1 MDRLKPNTLPIAL
14 FCAIGAV
21 ACGHSKKTDS
31 NAPDPK
37 TDSQVDG
44 LNLTEKNVKI
54 SSLTTT
60 DDGRPAWIQS
70 DSEHLYL
77 MVDGKRLLA
86 VETTD
91 SQVLARSIRPDAKGI
106 VELQVSDNGSL
117 RFTTFGLKGDVDTI
131 DIAGM
136 TSKVWDDQDQR
147 KSFDELCK
155 QKEPILRTPQEFAS
169 MSRFS
174 LATNRDESKWVLLIS
189 TCGYVDIAVIDPK
202 VGLIDRK
209 TLFEPKYD
217 SEVIRFFLAISS
229 ELRPSNGDE
238 LATVMIEDDPSDY
251 QKDSKDKKTYRV
263 VSLSDT
269 GNTEKSTVFAIEDN
283 QQVFSFAADLE
294 KIALV
299 GTQSKPVNG
308 RSNDSSEDDAWIVL
322 VDRESGRKQASHTLH
337 LKRDDFYRAVSFS
350 DSGQIYVTGDTDRH
364 HVDTGSWDGG
374 SQVLLARYSGN
385 LELQE
390 TIAFGQ
396 DRMDT
401 GLEIVV
407 GNEVFVSGSFDRIP
421 NNHLPKEENWYRSF
435 VLSLPLEGWEAP

>member
-1 MDRLKPNTLPIAL
+1 
-14 FCAIGAV
+14 V
-21 ACGHSKKTDS
+21 
-31 NAPDPK
+31 
-37 TDSQVDG
+37 
-44 LNLTEKNVKI
+44 LTI
-54 SSLTTT
+54 T

-77 MVDGKRLLA
+77 MVDGKRSLA

-117 RFTTFGLKGDVDTI
+117 RFITFGLNGDVDTI

-136 TSKVWDDQDQR
+136 TSKVWDDQDQS

-155 QKEPILRTPQEFAS
+155 QKEPILRTPQEFAP

-174 LATNRDESKWVLLIS
+174 LATNKDESKWMLLIS

-202 VGLIDRK
+202 VGLTDRR
-209 TLFEPKYD
+209 TLFEPNYD
-217 SEVIRFFLAISS
+217 PEVTRVFLAISS
-229 ELRPSNGDE
+229 ELSSGDDGA
-238 LATVMIEDDPSDY
+238 LATVMVEDDPSDY
-251 QKDSKDKKTYRV
+251 QKNAKDKRTYRV

-269 GNTEKSTVFAIEDN
+269 GDIEKSTVIAVEDS
-283 QQVFSFAADLE
+283 QRVFSFAADSE
-294 KIALV
+294 MIALV
-299 GTQSKPVNG
+299 GTQSKPING
-308 RSNDSSEDDAWIVL
+308 GSNDSSEDDAWIVL
-322 VDRESGRKQASHTLH
+322 VDIESGKEQDSHTLH
-337 LKRDDFYRAVSFS
+337 IKRDDFYRAVSFS
-350 DSGQIYVTGDTDRH
+350 DNGQIYVTGDTDRH

-374 SQVLLARYSGN
+374 SQVLLARYSRN

-390 TIAFGQ
+390 TITFGQ

-407 GNEVFVSGSFDRIP
+407 GDEVFVSGSFDQIP
-421 NNHLPKEENWYRSF
+421 NNHLPKEEDWYRGF
-435 VLSLPLEGWEAP
+435 VLNLPLEGWELPTD